1 MSITDGEINRGGAAD
16 KTRRTIFIVAGL
28 IAALLIG
35 GLVYYLK
42 TRPEPRP
49 AVVLD
54 QKLEGGLRAGSPD
67 FERYQGLIKLDEP
80 VADYSNTVSGS
91 IQMRLAT
98 TVRNFTGHTIG
109 GLEMKG
115 SVTDLDGKT
124 IKERTMVV
132 IPSGEIDEL
141 ENNNTA
147 RVPINIPGFTGE
159 DSDKIESGM
168 AKIKMEV
175 TAVKFKG

>member
-1 MSITDGEINRGGAAD
+1 MSITGDEINREDSAD
-16 KTRRTIFIVAGL
+16 KTRHTIFMAAGL
-28 IAALLIG
+28 IALLLIG

-42 TRPEPRP
+42 TRPEPQP

-54 QKLEGGLRAGSPD
+54 QKLEGGIRAGTPD
-67 FERYQGLIKLDEP
+67 FERFRSLIKLDEP
-80 VADYSNTVSGS
+80 VADFSHTMSGS
-91 IQMRLAT
+91 IQMWLAT
-98 TVRNFTGHTIG
+98 TARNFTGRTIN

-132 IPSGEIDEL
+132 IPSGEINEL
-141 ENNNTA
+141 ENNQTA
-147 RVPINIPGFTGE
+147 RVPIPIPGFKGE

-175 TAVKFKG
+175 TAIKFK